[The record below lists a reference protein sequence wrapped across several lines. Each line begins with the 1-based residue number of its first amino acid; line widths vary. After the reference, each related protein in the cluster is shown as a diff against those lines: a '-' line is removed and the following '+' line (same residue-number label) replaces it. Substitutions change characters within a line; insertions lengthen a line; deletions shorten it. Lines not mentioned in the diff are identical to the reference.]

1 MAWLWLGLKRWK
13 RSEIVAGGTGTGGT
27 GRAKRGAAGEE
38 EDEGKKNPGELD
50 GEFGLA
56 GDGGEAGVEEVDEKV
71 RFQNSDPDDGGEDD
85 EKEGVDV
92 IGEAIGGVFAF
103 LGQFLGK
110 GGDEGGGEGAF
121 GKKIAQKVGD
131 AESGDEGVEF
141 LAGAEDGIEQDLAD
155 EAEDPGGPDGQHD
168 AGGALGA
175 QLASKME
182 RAFFGSTALM
192 GERT

>member
-1 MAWLWLGLKRWK
+1 MG
-13 RSEIVAGGTGTGGT
+13 SPDCSPAGQGDDGGMFVQETGE
-27 GRAKRGAAGEE
+27 GEK
-38 EDEGKKNPGELD
+38 EDEGEQDPGELD
-50 GEFGLA
+50 GELGLA
-56 GDGGEAGVEEVDEKV
+56 GDSGEAGVEEVDEKV
-71 RFQNSDPDDGGEDD
+71 RFQNPDPDDGGEDD

-131 AESGDEGVEF
+131 AEGGDEGVEF